1 MNEQRSSHMPLTRF
15 LSEPPRVA
23 HGLAGAHP
31 FPSIPRALLL
41 ARTFLVLTLAVA
53 CAKKEASVCDPVADE
68 FCPQCADGEFT
79 CIYDGV
85 SVTTEAC
92 QGCQTRIALHDELCT
107 LGRTDSRADVDASMV
122 CEPVDTA
129 AR

>member
-1 MNEQRSSHMPLTRF
+1 M
-15 LSEPPRVA
+15 
-23 HGLAGAHP
+23 
-31 FPSIPRALLL
+31 PRALL
-41 ARTFLVLTLAVA
+41 ARTFLVLTLAIA
-53 CAKKEASVCDPVADE
+53 CAKEEEASVCDPVAGE
-68 FCPQCADGEFT
+68 FCRQCADGEFT

-92 QGCQTRIALHDELCT
+92 QGCQTRIALHDELCA
-107 LGRTDSRADVDASMV
+107 LGRTDSRAEVDASMV